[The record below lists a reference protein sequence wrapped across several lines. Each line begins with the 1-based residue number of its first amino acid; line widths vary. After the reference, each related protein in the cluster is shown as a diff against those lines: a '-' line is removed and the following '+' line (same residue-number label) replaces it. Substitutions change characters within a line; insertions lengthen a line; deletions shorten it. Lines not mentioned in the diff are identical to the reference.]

1 MIMKWAFLLG
11 CARSLLEVFLMLT
24 TCVVK
29 LTWMFC
35 EQGARV
41 GFNKAIIDAETA
53 TQNAYTQAK
62 ADLEKWWNTARKGS
76 AKAEL

>member
-1 MIMKWAFLLG
+1 
-11 CARSLLEVFLMLT
+11 MLT
-24 TCVVK
+24 ACVVK

>member
-1 MIMKWAFLLG
+1 MLG
-11 CARSLLEVFLMLT
+11 CVRSLLEVFLMLT
-24 TCVVK
+24 ACVVK